1 VILSLRLLY
10 WQVIVVAPAHPMG
23 LQLEILILVYALGK
37 LIYITVPLGMG
48 EKVPNRTIW
57 KSYDVI

>member
-1 VILSLRLLY
+1 MILSLRLLY
-10 WQVIVVAPAHPMG
+10 WQAIVVAPAHPTG

-48 EKVPNRTIW
+48 EKVPNRTI
-57 KSYDVI
+57 